1 MMIYKMCEAYSER
14 FVNNFHSKYVKGQ
27 PDECWEWK
35 SATDRDGYGRYAGKP
50 AHRIT
55 LHLKTGRM
63 GATALHSCDN
73 RCCVNPQHLDW
84 GTQGEN
90 MRQKAERGRAAR
102 NNKPRTPMDVIVLM
116 REIYGDRQMSLQELA
131 ETFDLS
137 YNQARQIVG
146 NYSWIV

>member
-1 MMIYKMCEAYSER
+1 
-14 FVNNFHSKYVKGQ
+14 
-27 PDECWEWK
+27 
-35 SATDRDGYGRYAGKP
+35 
-50 AHRIT
+50 
-55 LHLKTGRM
+55 
-63 GATALHSCDN
+63 
-73 RCCVNPQHLDW
+73 
-84 GTQGEN
+84 